1 MSGEVSVTTAKVTL
15 VIDSAD
21 AAGNL
26 LTRGAVRIIPSQRIS
41 DPADSVLV
49 ETAAVRVSFSG
60 NCGTAPSVDLFP
72 SDLIGPQSG
81 GSPAWSY
88 TAYYDGCPGNP
99 QPWSFHLL
107 STGGAT
113 QRLSSLSAL
122 P

>member
-1 MSGEVSVTTAKVTL
+1 MATAKVTL

-49 ETAAVRVSFSG
+49 ETAAVRVQFSG
-60 NCGTAPSVDLFP
+60 NCGTAPSVNLFP
-72 SDLIGPQSG
+72 SDLIGPQGVSA
-81 GSPAWSY
+81 PDWSY
-88 TAYYDGCPGNP
+88 TVYYDGCPGNP

-107 STGGAT
+107 STGGAS
-113 QRLSSLSAL
+113 QRLSSLTAL
-122 P
+122 